1 MNRWC
6 IRNAVIA
13 SSFAVLIVSCVGPSK
28 YQVTGSTRAPDA
40 DGRISV
46 EKVEGGNSMVTL
58 TVDHLAPPQRMVNAA
73 TTYVVW
79 FQRPGQTPVIVGQLA
94 YDSGNRTGVMH
105 ATTTDHQFN
114 VLVTAESEG
123 RVLSPSDVV
132 VFQKEVEA
140 P

>member
-1 MNRWC
+1 
-6 IRNAVIA
+6 VIA
-13 SSFAVLIVSCVGPSK
+13 SSLAVLIASCVGPSK

-79 FQRPGQTPVIVGQLA
+79 FQRPGQAPVIVGQLA

-123 RVLSPSDVV
+123 GVLTPSDVV
-132 VFQKEVEA
+132 VFQKQVEA